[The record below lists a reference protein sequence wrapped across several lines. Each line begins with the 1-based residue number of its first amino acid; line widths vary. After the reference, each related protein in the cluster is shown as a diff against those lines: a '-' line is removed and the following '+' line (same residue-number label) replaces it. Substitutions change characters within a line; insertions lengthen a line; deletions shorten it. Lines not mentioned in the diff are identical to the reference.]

1 MLAAFQYANSKG
13 ISSPTIVPHSESS
26 HTFVAAEFMTNF
38 HQSIKPQLLN
48 AHQVL
53 NRLKSDLREL
63 DLETLNPDRALSIL
77 KQMKS
82 AFSDADAQEQLLRV
96 SLGMEVKPLAVK
108 SAEVA
113 LPTSTLDLIARAPE
127 TAPAPEPEPE
137 SQLFRS
143 PRMR

>member
-1 MLAAFQYANSKG
+1 
-13 ISSPTIVPHSESS
+13 
-26 HTFVAAEFMTNF
+26 MTNF